1 MKIKLFAAVGIFVLL
16 IVSSLFLTQPKTS
29 NTTGGG
35 ADFYFGI
42 DAAYGDSE
50 AIKVLIDEV
59 SAYTNLFIVGC
70 TAISHNQTR
79 LEEICQYLYDRDM
92 SFIIYQ
98 DSPLG
103 MYDNGNLI
111 PRQSRPVNTSNS
123 PIPPL
128 YTNRTGQPSNYSIPF
143 NMSMVSNW
151 TETAKNR
158 WGTNFQG
165 FYYIDEVAGRQLD
178 LLSKWI
184 VVKNATDYAD
194 ATSKFTRSV
203 GSSVNW
209 YRNGYS
215 DWANLSL
222 FTSDY
227 ALYHFDY
234 KVGYD
239 VVFAQLGWNYS
250 RQLNIALCRGA
261 ATTQGKD
268 WGAIVTWEYTA
279 PPYIQSA
286 TNLFN
291 DLVLAYE
298 NGAKYVVV
306 FDSNKEYTQ
315 TILTKEHLD
324 AMKQFWQY
332 TKDNP
337 RSPTPISERT
347 AFVLP
352 QDYAYGFR
360 GPDDKIWGLWEA
372 DALSMNLS
380 VNLASKLVEYGD
392 NLDIVYDQPQVG
404 EIGYKN
410 LIYWYY

>member
-1 MKIKLFAAVGIFVLL
+1 M
-16 IVSSLFLTQPKTS
+16 
-29 NTTGGG
+29 
-35 ADFYFGI
+35 
-42 DAAYGDSE
+42 
-50 AIKVLIDEV
+50 
-59 SAYTNLFIVGC
+59 NL
-70 TAISHNQTR
+70 
-79 LEEICQYLYDRDM
+79 
-92 SFIIYQ
+92 
-98 DSPLG
+98 
-103 MYDNGNLI
+103 
-111 PRQSRPVNTSNS
+111 
-123 PIPPL
+123 
-128 YTNRTGQPSNYSIPF
+128 
-143 NMSMVSNW
+143 VSNW

-158 WGTNFQG
+158 WGPKFLG
-165 FYYIDEVAGRQLD
+165 FYYIDEVAGKQLD
-178 LLSKWI
+178 LVPEWI

-203 GSSVNW
+203 GGSVTW

-215 DWANLSL
+215 NWTDLSL

-239 VVFAQLGWNYS
+239 AVFAQLGWNYS
-250 RQLNIALCRGA
+250 RQLNLALCRGA

-268 WGAIVTWEYTA
+268 WGAIVTWEYTE

-286 TNLFN
+286 SKLFE

-315 TILTKEHLD
+315 TILTKEHLN

-337 RSPTPISERT
+337 RSPSLVSERS

-360 GPDDKIWGLWEA
+360 GPDDKIWGLWQA
-372 DALSMNLS
+372 DELSMNLS
-380 VNLASKLVEYGD
+380 VNLANKLVEYGD
-392 NLDIVYDQPQVG
+392 NLDIVYDLPQVG
-404 EIGYKN
+404 GIGYKN
-410 LIYWYY
+410 LFYWYS

>member
-1 MKIKLFAAVGIFVLL
+1 MKIKLFAVVGVFVLL
-16 IVSSLFLTQPKTS
+16 IVSSFFLTQPQTS
-29 NTTGGG
+29 DDSDGGT
-35 ADFYFGI
+35 DFYFGI

-79 LEEICQYLYDRDM
+79 IEEICQYLYDSDM

-103 MYDNGNLI
+103 IYDNGNLI
-111 PRQSRPVNTSNS
+111 TRQTRPTNS
-123 PIPPL
+123 SSSPSSPP
-128 YTNRTGQPSNYSIPF
+128 YTNRTSKPSNYTIPF
-143 NMSMVSNW
+143 STNLVSNW
-151 TETAKNR
+151 TEIAKTR
-158 WGTNFQG
+158 WGTKFLG
-165 FYYIDEVAGRQLD
+165 FYYIDEVAGKQLD
-178 LLSKWI
+178 LVSEWI

-194 ATSKFTRSV
+194 ATNKFTRSV
-203 GSSVNW
+203 GASVTW
-209 YRNGYS
+209 YRNGYNN
-215 DWANLSL
+215 WTNLAL
-222 FTSDY
+222 YTSDY

-234 KVGYD
+234 RVGYD

-268 WGAIVTWEYTA
+268 WGAIVTWEYTE

-286 TNLFN
+286 NKLFN

-298 NGAKYVVV
+298 NGAEYVVV

-315 TILTKEHLD
+315 TILTKEHLG

-337 RSPTPISERT
+337 RSPAPISERT

-380 VNLASKLVEYGD
+380 VNLANKLVEYGD

-410 LIYWYY
+410 LIYWYS

>member
-1 MKIKLFAAVGIFVLL
+1 MKIKLFATVGVFILL
-16 IVSSLFLTQPKTS
+16 IVSSLFLTQPQAN
-29 NTTGGG
+29 NTTDRE
-35 ADFYFGI
+35 ADFFFGI
-42 DAAYGDSE
+42 DAAYGDIE
-50 AIKVLIDEV
+50 AIKGLIDEV

-70 TAISHNQTR
+70 TAISHNQTM
-79 LEEICQYLYDRDM
+79 LDEICQYLYDSNM

-123 PIPPL
+123 PTPPPF
-128 YTNRTGQPSNYSIPF
+128 TNRTRQPSNYTIPF
-143 NMSMVSNW
+143 NMNMVSNW
-151 TETAKNR
+151 TQTAKNR
-158 WGTNFQG
+158 WGANFQG

-178 LLSKWI
+178 LVSEWI

-194 ATSKFTRSV
+194 ATHKFTRSV
-203 GSSVNW
+203 SGAVTW
-209 YRNGYS
+209 YRNGYN
-215 DWANLSL
+215 DWADLTL

-250 RQLNIALCRGA
+250 RQLNLALCRGA

-268 WGAIVTWEYTA
+268 WGAIVTWEYTE
-279 PPYIQSA
+279 PPHIQSA
-286 TNLFN
+286 NKLFS

-315 TILTKEHLD
+315 TILTGDHLD
-324 AMKQFWQY
+324 AMRQFWQY

-337 RSPTPISERT
+337 RNPSLISERT

-352 QDYAYGFR
+352 QDYAFGFR

-392 NLDIVYDQPQVG
+392 NLDIIYDQPQIG
-404 EIGYKN
+404 EIGYKK
-410 LIYWYY
+410 LIYWHS

>member
-1 MKIKLFAAVGIFVLL
+1 MKSKLFAAVGFFVLL
-16 IVSSLFLTQPKTS
+16 IVSSLFLMQPQTS
-29 NTTGGG
+29 NATGGG

-103 MYDNGNLI
+103 IYDNGHLI
-111 PRQSRPVNTSNS
+111 SRQTRPVNTSS
-123 PIPPL
+123 APVPPL
-128 YTNRTGQPSNYSIPF
+128 STNQTRQPSNYSIPF
-143 NMSMVSNW
+143 SANLVSNW
-151 TETAKNR
+151 TEIAKNR
-158 WGTNFQG
+158 WGTNFLG
-165 FYYIDEVAGRQLD
+165 FYYIDEVAGKQLD
-178 LLSKWI
+178 LVSEWI

-203 GSSVNW
+203 AASVNW
-209 YRNGYS
+209 YRNGYN
-215 DWANLSL
+215 DWTDLAL

-268 WGAIVTWEYTA
+268 WGAIIAWEYTA

-286 TNLFN
+286 SKLFN

-337 RSPTPISERT
+337 RSPVPISERT
-347 AFVLP
+347 AFILP
-352 QDYAYGFR
+352 QDYAFGFR

-380 VNLASKLVEYGD
+380 VNLANKLVEYGD
-392 NLDIVYDQPQVG
+392 NLDIVYDHPKVG

-410 LIYWYY
+410 LIYWNS